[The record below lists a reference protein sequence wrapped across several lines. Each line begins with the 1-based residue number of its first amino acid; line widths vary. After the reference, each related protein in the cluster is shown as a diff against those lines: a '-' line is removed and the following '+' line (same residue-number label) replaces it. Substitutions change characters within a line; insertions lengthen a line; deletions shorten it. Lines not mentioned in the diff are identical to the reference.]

1 MIKCAYAQSGIFIG
15 TQGNAMPCCDYDGV
29 LTDNKGRPFS
39 IHTHS
44 FDEIHQSTTLINL
57 RQQLNQD
64 QRPTECSRCWNREDN
79 NLESR
84 RTLAQ
89 GRLSN
94 IYDKVDWEQGNL
106 LFFGGFLGNIC
117 NLGCRI
123 CNPALSSVL
132 ATEHQQIHFN
142 KNAEWVKQDYFW
154 NNLKQATS
162 IENYEMLG
170 GEPLYQKN
178 FLNFLDHLVET
189 GRSKDCAIDVVT
201 NGTVY
206 PKIVEQADKFQQLTF
221 NVSIDNIG
229 DKFELERHGADWN
242 KVNNNIDKMMSQ
254 KKKHSNLLIR
264 STTAVNIQNVLDL
277 PELHQYFVDKQ
288 FDSYWFGIVD
298 GPKWVSIKNMTAEA
312 KQLVLSKLEKY
323 QTVDQMSGIIKII
336 KKSQDSDGKDFVKQT
351 KIIDQRRG
359 QDFRNSHADIAKA
372 MGYV

>member
-15 TQGNAMPCCDYDGV
+15 SQGNATPCCDYDGA
-29 LTDNKGRPFS
+29 LIDNKGDLYS
-39 IHTHS
+39 INTHS
-44 FDEIHQSTTLINL
+44 FNDIHQSTALKNL

-64 QRPTECSRCWNREDN
+64 QRPKECKRCWDREDN

-84 RTLAQ
+84 RTLAE

-94 IYDKVDWEQGNL
+94 IYEKVDWEKGNL

-123 CNPALSSVL
+123 CDPSLSSVL

-154 NNLKQATS
+154 DNLKQATS

-189 GRSKDCAIDVVT
+189 GRSNDCAIDVVT

-206 PKIVEQADKFQQLTF
+206 PKIVEQADKFRQLTF
-221 NVSIDNIG
+221 NISIDNIG

-242 KVNNNIDKMMSQ
+242 KVNNNIDKMIEQ
-254 KKKHSNLLIR
+254 KKKHSNLSIR

-277 PELHQYFVDKQ
+277 PELHQYFVNKQ

-298 GPKWVSIKNMTAEA
+298 GPAWVSIRNMTAEA
-312 KQLVLSKLEKY
+312 RQLVLSKLEKH
-323 QTVDQMSGIIKII
+323 QDIDQLSGIIKII
-336 KKSQDSDGKDFVKQT
+336 KESTVSDGVDFVDQT
-351 KIIDQRRG
+351 RIIDQRRG
-359 QDFRNSHADIAKA
+359 QDFRNSHTDIAKA